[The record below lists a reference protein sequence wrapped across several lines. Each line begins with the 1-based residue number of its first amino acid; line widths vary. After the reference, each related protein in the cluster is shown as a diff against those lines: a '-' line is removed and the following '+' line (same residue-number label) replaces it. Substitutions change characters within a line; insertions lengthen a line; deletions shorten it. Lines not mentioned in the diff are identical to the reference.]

1 MAMMKCPECGKEISD
16 LASSCPHCGFPIGFE
31 STTNNHSYSEQSN
44 NQYQNALNAV
54 PINTYQQPEKKDNKN
69 KNSTL
74 GIWALIFSILGC
86 TFIIGI
92 VLAVIDLLKKDG
104 RKKVCSII
112 ALCICGFWLIVGI
125 AGTSNTNNSKQ
136 ASNAVQ
142 NTNSTNL
149 QKETENNEPPQ
160 EEASNKAETEQNEK
174 SDNSAK
180 TSSPKIS
187 KEDFISTCE
196 EISYKTLARNPEDYV
211 GKRIVLTVKVSQIVQ
226 GGLFDDGEYYRV
238 YTNDE
243 YNMWLGDEYFMSDY
257 RDEKDMKILVDDILV
272 VYAEFDGTRQV
283 ERAFTGTK
291 EDVLSIKAIYIEL
304 IEEDAYSIKSKTEID
319 DSEYEN
325 MTTGQKNALNQ
336 ALSYLSFSAFS
347 YQGLIEQLE
356 YEKYTH
362 EDAVF
367 AADNCGADWNEQA
380 AKKAESYLEFSSFS
394 KEGLIEQLE
403 YEGFTHE
410 QAVYGAEQNGY

>member
-1 MAMMKCPECGKEISD
+1 MAMINCPECGKEISD

-31 STTNNHSYSEQSN
+31 STTTNNSYSEQIN
-44 NQYQNALNAV
+44 NQYQDYISA
-54 PINTYQQPEKKDNKN
+54 NTYNKTLKKQRNNDNKN
-69 KNSTL
+69 SVI
-74 GIWALIFSILGC
+74 GILSLVFSILGC

-92 VLAVIDLLKKDG
+92 VLSIIDLCKKDG
-104 RKKVCSII
+104 KKKICSIV
-112 ALCICGFWLIVGI
+112 ALCICGFWIIVGI
-125 AGTSNTNNSKQ
+125 AGTSKPNNTKKENNT
-136 ASNAVQ
+136 VQ
-142 NTNSTNL
+142 NTESDSV
-149 QKETENNEPPQ
+149 QKETENNET
-160 EEASNKAETEQNEK
+160 EKETTNKVGTEQGTK
-174 SDNSAK
+174 TDNSLK
-180 TSSPKIS
+180 TSSPRIS
-187 KEDFISTCE
+187 KEDFISSCE

-211 GKRIVLTVKVSQIVQ
+211 GKHIVLTVKVSQIVQ

-243 YNMWLGDEYFMSDY
+243 YDMWLGDEYFMSDY
-257 RDEKDMKILVDDILV
+257 RDEKDMKILVDDILL
-272 VYAEFDGTRQV
+272 VYAEFDGTKQI

-304 IEEDAYSIKSKTEID
+304 IEEDYYSIKTETEID
-319 DSEYEN
+319 DSEFEN
-325 MTTGQKNALNQ
+325 MTTGQKNALNS

-356 YEKYTH
+356 YEKYSH

-380 AKKAESYLEFSSFS
+380 AKSAKNYMDFSYFS

-403 YEGFTHE
+403 YEGFTYE

>member
-1 MAMMKCPECGKEISD
+1 MIKCPECGKEISD

-31 STTNNHSYSEQSN
+31 STTNYSYSEQRN
-44 NQYQNALNAV
+44 NPYQNAV
-54 PINTYQQPEKKDNKN
+54 PVNTTYKQPEKKQNNNDN

-74 GIWALIFSILGC
+74 GILALIFSILGC

-92 VLAVIDLLKKDG
+92 VLAVIDLCKKDG
-104 RKKVCSII
+104 KKKMCSIA
-112 ALCICGFWLIVGI
+112 ALCICSFWLIVGI

-160 EEASNKAETEQNEK
+160 EEASNKTETEQNEK

-304 IEEDAYSIKSKTEID
+304 IEEDAYSIKSETEID

-347 YQGLIEQLE
+347 YQGLLEQLE

-380 AKKAESYLEFSSFS
+380 AKKAKSYLEFSSFS

-403 YEGFTHE
+403 FEGFTHE

>member
-1 MAMMKCPECGKEISD
+1 MAMMKCPECGKDISD

-31 STTNNHSYSEQSN
+31 STTTNYSHSKQSN
-44 NQYQNALNAV
+44 NPYQNAIPV
-54 PINTYQQPEKKDNKN
+54 NTYQQPEKKDNQN

-74 GIWALIFSILGC
+74 GILALIFSILGC
-86 TFIIGI
+86 TFIIGV
-92 VLAVIDLLKKDG
+92 VLSIIDLCKKDG
-104 RKKVCSII
+104 KKKSCSIA

-160 EEASNKAETEQNEK
+160 EEASNKTETEQNEK

-304 IEEDAYSIKSKTEID
+304 IEEDAYNIKSETKID

-380 AKKAESYLEFSSFS
+380 VKKAKSYLEFSSFS
-394 KEGLIEQLE
+394 REGLIEQLE

-410 QAVYGAEQNGY
+410 QAIYGAEQNGY